1 MLFGIP
7 MHPILILLVAMA
19 TVFLL
24 IIRWKVNAFAAL
36 MMSAI
41 LIGILSPHVAVEEV
55 MGAVTEAFGGIV
67 GRIGVAIAMAAVIGQ
82 CLMESGG
89 AEKITRRFVE
99 WLGEKYSSFSMVISG
114 YILSIPVFHDTVFYL
129 LVPLAR
135 SMSMRTGGRN
145 YLLYTLAIGAGGVT
159 THIFVP
165 PTPGPLA
172 MADTLGIDIGLVIIV
187 GLMVAIP
194 SAFACWAYAWWID
207 RKLDIPIREAPGL
220 TLEELKEVSSRPES
234 ELPGFF
240 VSLLPIAIPVVLI
253 TANTVTNT
261 FLAGS
266 AIADLTAFLGNPN
279 LALILAAAAG
289 LWLLASHKG
298 LTLRQLAKPTEEAIK
313 SAGLIILITAG
324 GGAFGRMLVKA
335 EVGTVLGEYA
345 QQIGLS
351 LMLLGFGIAMLFR
364 IAQGSATTAMITT
377 SEILAPL
384 IIAHPPGH
392 HSVYILTAIGAGSIV
407 GGWMNDS
414 GFWVFKTMTGLTEV
428 EALKTKTVS
437 LFALGGAGLLA
448 SYLGATL
455 LPLQ

>member
-1 MLFGIP
+1 MLFGLA
-7 MHPILILLVAMA
+7 MHPILILLIAMA
-19 TVFLL
+19 MVFLL

-36 MMSAI
+36 ILSAV
-41 LIGILSPHVAVEEV
+41 LIGILSPHVAVEEI

-89 AEKITRRFVE
+89 AEKITRRFVD
-99 WLGEKYSSFSMVISG
+99 WLGERYSSFSMVISG

-145 YLLYTLAIGAGGVT
+145 YLLFTLAIGAGGVT

-187 GLMVAIP
+187 GLLVAIP
-194 SAFACWAYAWWID
+194 SALACWAYAWWID

-220 TLEELKEVSSRPES
+220 TLDELKEVANRPES

-240 VSLLPIAIPVVLI
+240 VSLLPIAIPVILI

-261 FLAGS
+261 FFAGS
-266 AIADLTAFLGNPN
+266 ALADFTAFLGNPN
-279 LALILAAAAG
+279 LALVLAAAAG

-345 QQIGLS
+345 QHFGLS
-351 LMLLGFGIAMLFR
+351 LMLLGFGISMLFR

-384 IIAHPPGH
+384 ILAHPPGH

-437 LFALGGAGLLA
+437 LFALGGAGLLT

-455 LPLQ
+455 FPMQ

>member
-1 MLFGIP
+1 
-7 MHPILILLVAMA
+7 MHPIFILLIAMA

-36 MMSAI
+36 ILSAI
-41 LIGILSPHVAVEEV
+41 LIGLLSPHVPIQEV
-55 MGAVTEAFGGIV
+55 MDAVTGAFGGLA
-67 GRIGVAIAMAAVIGQ
+67 GGIGVAIAMAAVIGQ

-89 AEKITRRFVE
+89 AEKITRRFVD
-99 WLGEKYSSFSMVISG
+99 WLGERYSSFSMVISG

-172 MADTLGIDIGLVIIV
+172 MAKTLNIDLGLVIIV

-194 SAFACWAYAWWID
+194 SALACWAYAYWID
-207 RKLDIPIREAPGL
+207 RKMQLPIREAPGL
-220 TLEELKEVSSRPES
+220 TLDELREVANRPES

-240 VSLLPIAIPVVLI
+240 VSLLPIAIPVILI
-253 TANTVTNT
+253 TSNTVSRT
-261 FLAGS
+261 FFPGTLLS
-266 AIADLTAFLGNPN
+266 NVTAFLGNPN
-279 LALILAAAAG
+279 LALILAATAG

-298 LTLRQLAKPTEEAIK
+298 LTLKALAKPTEEAIK

-335 EVGTVLGEYA
+335 EVGTVLGGYA
-345 QQIGLS
+345 QEIGLS
-351 LMLLGFGIAMLFR
+351 LLLLGFGISMLFR
-364 IAQGSATTAMITT
+364 IAQGSATAAMITT
-377 SEILAPL
+377 AEIVAPL
-384 IIAHPPGH
+384 ILAAPPAY
-392 HSVYILTAIGAGSIV
+392 HSVYILTAIGSGSIV

-448 SYLGATL
+448 SYLGAVVF
-455 LPLQ
+455 PLK

>member
-1 MLFGIP
+1 
-7 MHPILILLVAMA
+7 MHPILILLIAMA

-36 MMSAI
+36 ILSAI
-41 LIGILSPHVAVEEV
+41 LIGLMSPHVAIQDI
-55 MGAVTEAFGGIV
+55 MGAVTEAFGGLV

-89 AEKITRRFVE
+89 AEKITRRFVD
-99 WLGEKYSSFSMVISG
+99 WLGERYSSFSMVISG

-172 MADTLGIDIGLVIIV
+172 MAETLGIDLGLVIIV

-194 SAFACWAYAWWID
+194 SALACWAYAYWID
-207 RKLDIPIREAPGL
+207 RKMQLPIREAPGL
-220 TLEELKEVSSRPES
+220 TLDELREVANRPER

-240 VSLLPIAIPVVLI
+240 VSLLPIAIPVILI
-253 TANTVTNT
+253 TANTISNT
-261 FLAGS
+261 FFSGTLLS
-266 AIADLTAFLGNPN
+266 DVTAFLGNPN
-279 LALILAAAAG
+279 LALILAATAG

-298 LTLRQLAKPTEEAIK
+298 LTLKELAKPTEEAIK

-335 EVGTVLGEYA
+335 EVGTVLGGYA
-345 QQIGLS
+345 QEIGLS
-351 LMLLGFGIAMLFR
+351 LMLLGFGISMLFR

-377 SEILAPL
+377 AEILAPL
-384 IIAHPPGH
+384 ILAAPPAY
-392 HSVYILTAIGAGSIV
+392 HSVYILTAIGSGSIV

-448 SYLGATL
+448 SYLGAVVF
-455 LPLQ
+455 PLK

>member
-1 MLFGIP
+1 
-7 MHPILILLVAMA
+7 MHPIIILLIAMA

-36 MMSAI
+36 ILSAI
-41 LIGILSPHVAVEEV
+41 LIGLMSPHVAIQDI
-55 MGAVTEAFGGIV
+55 MGAVTEAFGGLV

-89 AEKITRRFVE
+89 AEKITRRFVD
-99 WLGEKYSSFSMVISG
+99 WLGERYSSFSMVISG

-172 MADTLGIDIGLVIIV
+172 MAETLGIDLGLVIIV

-194 SAFACWAYAWWID
+194 SALACWAYAYWID
-207 RKLDIPIREAPGL
+207 RKMQLPIREAPGL
-220 TLEELKEVSSRPES
+220 TLDELREVANRPES

-240 VSLLPIAIPVVLI
+240 VSLLPIAIPVILI
-253 TANTVTNT
+253 TANTISNT
-261 FLAGS
+261 FFSGTMLS
-266 AIADLTAFLGNPN
+266 DVTAFLGNPN
-279 LALILAAAAG
+279 LALILAATAG

-298 LTLRQLAKPTEEAIK
+298 LTLKELAKPTEEAIK

-335 EVGTVLGEYA
+335 EVGTVLGGYA
-345 QQIGLS
+345 QEIGLS
-351 LMLLGFGIAMLFR
+351 LMLLGFGISMLFR

-377 SEILAPL
+377 AEILAPL
-384 IIAHPPGH
+384 ILAAPPAY
-392 HSVYILTAIGAGSIV
+392 HSVYILTAIGSGSIV

-448 SYLGATL
+448 SYLGAVAF
-455 LPLQ
+455 PLK

>member
-1 MLFGIP
+1 
-7 MHPILILLVAMA
+7 MHPIYILLIAMA

-36 MMSAI
+36 ILSAI
-41 LIGILSPHVAVEEV
+41 LIGLMSPHVAIQDI
-55 MGAVTEAFGGIV
+55 MGAVTEAFGGLV

-89 AEKITRRFVE
+89 AEKITRRFVD
-99 WLGEKYSSFSMVISG
+99 WLGERYSSFSMVISG

-172 MADTLGIDIGLVIIV
+172 MAETLNIDLGLVIIV

-194 SAFACWAYAWWID
+194 SALACWAYAYWID
-207 RKLDIPIREAPGL
+207 RKMKLPIREAPGL
-220 TLEELKEVSSRPES
+220 TLDELREVANRPES

-240 VSLLPIAIPVVLI
+240 VSLLPIAIPVILI
-253 TANTVTNT
+253 TANTISNT
-261 FLAGS
+261 FFSGTLLS
-266 AIADLTAFLGNPN
+266 DVTAFLGNPN
-279 LALILAAAAG
+279 LALILAATAG

-298 LTLRQLAKPTEEAIK
+298 LTLKELAKPTEEAIK

-335 EVGTVLGEYA
+335 EVGTVLGGYA
-345 QQIGLS
+345 QEIGLS
-351 LMLLGFGIAMLFR
+351 LMLLGFGVSMLFR

-377 SEILAPL
+377 AEILAPL
-384 IIAHPPGH
+384 ILAAPPAY
-392 HSVYILTAIGAGSIV
+392 HSVYILTAIGSGSIV

-448 SYLGATL
+448 SYLGAVVF
-455 LPLQ
+455 PLK

>member
-1 MLFGIP
+1 
-7 MHPILILLVAMA
+7 MA
-19 TVFLL
+19 AVFLL

-36 MMSAI
+36 ILSAV
-41 LIGILSPHVAVEEV
+41 LIGLLSPNVAVQDI
-55 MGAVTEAFGGIV
+55 MGAVTEAFGGLV
-67 GRIGVAIAMAAVIGQ
+67 GRIGIAIAMAAVIGQ

-89 AEKITRRFVE
+89 AEKITRRFVA
-99 WLGEKYSSFSMVISG
+99 WLGERYSSLSMVISG

-172 MADTLGIDIGLVIIV
+172 MADTLNIDLGVVILV
-187 GLMVAIP
+187 GLIVAVP
-194 SAFACWAYAWWID
+194 SALACWAYAWWID
-207 RKLDIPIREAPGL
+207 RKLNIPIREAPGL
-220 TLEELKEVSSRPES
+220 TLEELRSVANRPEK

-240 VSLLPIAIPVVLI
+240 VSILPIAIPVILI
-253 TANTVTNT
+253 ATNTVTNT
-261 FLAGS
+261 FFADS
-266 AIADLTAFLGNPN
+266 ALTGVTRFLGNPN
-279 LALILAAAAG
+279 MALIIAAGAG

-298 LTLRQLAKPTEEAIK
+298 MGLRDLAKPTEEAIK

-324 GGAFGRMLVKA
+324 GGAFGRMLVRA
-335 EVGTVLGEYA
+335 EVGTVLGDYA
-345 QQIGLS
+345 QNLGLS

-392 HSVYILTAIGAGSIV
+392 HAVYILTAIGAGSIV

-448 SYLGATL
+448 SYIGSILF
-455 LPLQ
+455 PMQ

>member
-1 MLFGIP
+1 
-7 MHPILILLVAMA
+7 MHPIFILLIAMA

-36 MMSAI
+36 ILSAI
-41 LIGILSPHVAVEEV
+41 LIGLMSPHVAIQDI
-55 MGAVTEAFGGIV
+55 MGAVTEAFGGLV

-89 AEKITRRFVE
+89 AEKITRRFVD
-99 WLGEKYSSFSMVISG
+99 WLGERYSSFSMVISG

-172 MADTLGIDIGLVIIV
+172 MAETLGIDLGLVIIV

-194 SAFACWAYAWWID
+194 SALACWAYAYWID
-207 RKLDIPIREAPGL
+207 RKMQLPIREAPGL
-220 TLEELKEVSSRPES
+220 TLDELREVANRPES

-240 VSLLPIAIPVVLI
+240 VSLLPIAIPVILI
-253 TANTVTNT
+253 TANTISNT
-261 FLAGS
+261 FFPGTMLS
-266 AIADLTAFLGNPN
+266 DVTAFLGNPN
-279 LALILAAAAG
+279 LALILAATAG

-298 LTLRQLAKPTEEAIK
+298 LTLKELAKPTEEAIK

-335 EVGTVLGEYA
+335 EVGTVLGGYA
-345 QQIGLS
+345 QEIGLS
-351 LMLLGFGIAMLFR
+351 LMLLGFGISMLFR

-377 SEILAPL
+377 AEILAPL
-384 IIAHPPGH
+384 ILAAPPAY
-392 HSVYILTAIGAGSIV
+392 HSVYILTAIGSGSIV

-448 SYLGATL
+448 SYLGAVVF
-455 LPLQ
+455 PLK

>member
-1 MLFGIP
+1 
-7 MHPILILLVAMA
+7 MHPILILLIAMA
-19 TVFLL
+19 SVFLL
-24 IIRWKVNAFAAL
+24 IIRWKINAFAAL
-36 MMSAI
+36 ILSAI
-41 LIGILSPHVAVEEV
+41 LIGLLSPHVAVEDI
-55 MGAVTEAFGGIV
+55 MGAVTEAFGGLV

-82 CLMESGG
+82 CLMESGA
-89 AEKITRRFVE
+89 AEKITRRF
-99 WLGEKYSSFSMVISG
+99 
-114 YILSIPVFHDTVFYL
+114 
-129 LVPLAR
+129 
-135 SMSMRTGGRN
+135 RN

-172 MADTLGIDIGLVIIV
+172 MAETLDIDIGLVIIV
-187 GLMVAIP
+187 GLMVAVP
-194 SAFACWAYAWWID
+194 SALACWAYAWWID
-207 RKLDIPIREAPGL
+207 RKLNIPIREAPGL
-220 TLEELKEVSSRPES
+220 SLEELEEVAHRPES
-234 ELPGFF
+234 ELPGFG
-240 VSLLPIAIPVVLI
+240 VSLLPIALPVILI

-261 FLAGS
+261 FFAGS
-266 AIADLTAFLGNPN
+266 ALSDVTAFLGNPN
-279 LALILAAAAG
+279 LALILAAATA
-289 LWLLASHKG
+289 LAVLASHKG
-298 LTLRQLAKPTEEAIK
+298 LGLRELAKPTEEAIK

-345 QQIGLS
+345 QQAGLS
-351 LMLLGFGIAMLFR
+351 LMLLGFGVAMLFR

-384 IIAHPPGH
+384 ILASPPGH
-392 HSVYILTAIGAGSIV
+392 HAVYILTAIGSGSIV

-448 SYLGATL
+448 SWLGAVFF
-455 LPLQ
+455 PLV

>member
-1 MLFGIP
+1 
-7 MHPILILLVAMA
+7 MHPIFILLIAMA

-36 MMSAI
+36 ILSAI
-41 LIGILSPHVAVEEV
+41 LIGLMSPHVAIQDI
-55 MGAVTEAFGGIV
+55 MGAVTEAFGGLV

-89 AEKITRRFVE
+89 AEKITRRFVA
-99 WLGEKYSSFSMVISG
+99 WLGERYSSFSMVISG

-172 MADTLGIDIGLVIIV
+172 MAETLNIDLGLVIIV

-194 SAFACWAYAWWID
+194 SALACWAYAYWID
-207 RKLDIPIREAPGL
+207 RKMQLPIREAPGL
-220 TLEELKEVSSRPES
+220 TLDELREVANRPER

-240 VSLLPIAIPVVLI
+240 VSLLPIAIPVILI
-253 TANTVTNT
+253 TANTISNT
-261 FLAGS
+261 FFSGTLLS
-266 AIADLTAFLGNPN
+266 DVTAFLGNPN
-279 LALILAAAAG
+279 LALILAATAG

-298 LTLRQLAKPTEEAIK
+298 LTLKELAKPTEEAIK

-335 EVGTVLGEYA
+335 EVGTVLGGYA
-345 QQIGLS
+345 QEIGLS
-351 LMLLGFGIAMLFR
+351 LMLLGFGISMLFR

-377 SEILAPL
+377 AEILAPL
-384 IIAHPPGH
+384 ILAAPPAY
-392 HSVYILTAIGAGSIV
+392 HSVYILTAIGSGSIV

-448 SYLGATL
+448 SYLGAVVF
-455 LPLQ
+455 PLK

>member
-1 MLFGIP
+1 
-7 MHPILILLVAMA
+7 MHPILILLIAMA

-36 MMSAI
+36 ILSAI
-41 LIGILSPHVAVEEV
+41 LIGLMSPHVAIQDI
-55 MGAVTEAFGGIV
+55 MGAVTEAFGGLV

-89 AEKITRRFVE
+89 AEKITRRFVD
-99 WLGEKYSSFSMVISG
+99 WLGERYSSFSMVISG

-172 MADTLGIDIGLVIIV
+172 MAETLNIDLGLVIIV

-194 SAFACWAYAWWID
+194 SALACWAYAYWID
-207 RKLDIPIREAPGL
+207 RKMQLPIREAPGL
-220 TLEELKEVSSRPES
+220 TLDELREVANRPES

-240 VSLLPIAIPVVLI
+240 VSLLPIAIPVILI
-253 TANTVTNT
+253 TANTISNT
-261 FLAGS
+261 FFSGTLLS
-266 AIADLTAFLGNPN
+266 DVTAFLGNPN
-279 LALILAAAAG
+279 LALILAATAG

-298 LTLRQLAKPTEEAIK
+298 LTLKELAKPTEEAIK
-313 SAGLIILITAG
+313 SSGLIILITAG

-335 EVGTVLGEYA
+335 EVGTVLGGYA
-345 QQIGLS
+345 QEIGLS
-351 LMLLGFGIAMLFR
+351 LMLLGFGISMLFR

-377 SEILAPL
+377 AEILAPL
-384 IIAHPPGH
+384 ILAAPPAY
-392 HSVYILTAIGAGSIV
+392 HSVYILTAIGSGSIV

-448 SYLGATL
+448 SYLGAVVF
-455 LPLQ
+455 PLK

>member
-1 MLFGIP
+1 

-24 IIRWKVNAFAAL
+24 IIRWKVNAFVAL
-36 MMSAI
+36 ILSAI
-41 LIGILSPHVAVEEV
+41 LIGLLSPHVAVKDI
-55 MGAVTEAFGGIV
+55 MAAVTEAFGGLV
-67 GRIGVAIAMAAVIGQ
+67 GRIGIAIAMAAVIGQ

-89 AEKITRRFVE
+89 AEKITRRFVA
-99 WLGEKYSSFSMVISG
+99 WLGEKYSSFSMLISG

-145 YLLYTLAIGAGGVT
+145 YLLFTLAIGAGGVT

-172 MADTLGIDIGLVIIV
+172 MAETLGIDLGLVIIV
-187 GLMVAIP
+187 GLLVAIP
-194 SAFACWAYAWWID
+194 SALACWLYAYWID
-207 RKLDIPIREAPGL
+207 RKMKVPIREAPGL
-220 TLEELKEVSSRPES
+220 TLDELREVANRPEK
-234 ELPGFF
+234 ELPGFV
-240 VSLLPIAIPVVLI
+240 VSLMPIAIPVVLI

-261 FLAGS
+261 FFPGS
-266 AIADLTAFLGNPN
+266 AMSGVTAFLGNPN
-279 LALILAAAAG
+279 LALIIAAAAG

-298 LTLRQLAKPTEEAIK
+298 LGLRELAKPTEEAIK

-324 GGAFGRMLVKA
+324 GGAFGRMLVRA

-345 QQIGLS
+345 QQFGLS

-384 IIAHPPGH
+384 IIASPPGH
-392 HSVYILTAIGAGSIV
+392 HAVYILTAIGAGSIV

-437 LFALGGAGLLA
+437 LFALGAAGLLA
-448 SYLGATL
+448 SYIGAVFF
-455 LPLQ
+455 PMQ

>member
-1 MLFGIP
+1 
-7 MHPILILLVAMA
+7 MHPILILLIAMA
-19 TVFLL
+19 AVFLL

-36 MMSAI
+36 ILSAV
-41 LIGILSPHVAVEEV
+41 LIGLLSPHVALEDI
-55 MGAVTEAFGGIV
+55 MGAVTEAFGGLV
-67 GRIGVAIAMAAVIGQ
+67 GRIGIAIAMAAVIGQ

-172 MADTLGIDIGLVIIV
+172 MAETLSIDLGVVIIV

-194 SAFACWAYAWWID
+194 SALACWAYAWWID

-220 TLEELKEVSSRPES
+220 TLDELRDVANRPEK

-261 FLAGS
+261 FFADSGLAS
-266 AIADLTAFLGNPN
+266 VTRFLGNPN
-279 LALILAAAAG
+279 MALILAAAAG

-298 LTLRQLAKPTEEAIK
+298 MNLRQLAKPTEEAIK

-345 QQIGLS
+345 QNFGLS
-351 LMLLGFGIAMLFR
+351 LMLLGFGISMLFR

-384 IIAHPPGH
+384 IIASPPGY
-392 HSVYILTAIGAGSIV
+392 HSVYILTSIGAGSIV

-448 SYLGATL
+448 SYLGSVFF
-455 LPLQ
+455 PLQ

>member
-1 MLFGIP
+1 
-7 MHPILILLVAMA
+7 MHPILILLIAMA
-19 TVFLL
+19 AVFLL

-36 MMSAI
+36 ILSAI
-41 LIGILSPHVAVEEV
+41 LIGLLSPHVEV
-55 MGAVTEAFGGIV
+55 RDIMGAVTEAFGGLV
-67 GRIGVAIAMAAVIGQ
+67 GRIGIAIAMAAVIGQ

-89 AEKITRRFVE
+89 AEKITRRFVD

-145 YLLYTLAIGAGGVT
+145 YLLFTLAIGAGGVT

-172 MADTLGIDIGLVIIV
+172 MAETLSIDVGLVIVV

-194 SAFACWAYAWWID
+194 SALACWAYAWWID
-207 RKLDIPIREAPGL
+207 RKLNIPIREAPGL
-220 TLEELKEVSSRPES
+220 TLDELREVSNRPES

-240 VSLLPIAIPVVLI
+240 VSLLPIAIPVFLI

-261 FLAGS
+261 FFAGSGLAGV
-266 AIADLTAFLGNPN
+266 TAFLGNPN
-279 LALILAAAAG
+279 LALIIAAAAG
-289 LWLLASHKG
+289 LWLLGSHKG
-298 LTLRQLAKPTEEAIK
+298 MTLRELAKPTEEAIK

-324 GGAFGRMLVKA
+324 GGAFGRMLVRA
-335 EVGTVLGEYA
+335 EVGTVLGDYA
-345 QQIGLS
+345 QQFGLS

-384 IIAHPPGH
+384 IIANPPGH

-448 SYLGATL
+448 SYLGAWL

>member
-1 MLFGIP
+1 
-7 MHPILILLVAMA
+7 MHPIFILLIAMA

-36 MMSAI
+36 ILSAI
-41 LIGILSPHVAVEEV
+41 LIGLMSPHVAIQDI
-55 MGAVTEAFGGIV
+55 MGAVTEAFGGLV

-89 AEKITRRFVE
+89 AEKITRRFVD
-99 WLGEKYSSFSMVISG
+99 WLGERYSSFSMVISG

-172 MADTLGIDIGLVIIV
+172 MAETLGIDLGLVIIV

-194 SAFACWAYAWWID
+194 SALACWAYAYWID
-207 RKLDIPIREAPGL
+207 RKMQLPIREAPGL
-220 TLEELKEVSSRPES
+220 TLDELREVANRPES

-240 VSLLPIAIPVVLI
+240 VSLLPIAIPVILI
-253 TANTVTNT
+253 TANTISNT
-261 FLAGS
+261 FFSGTLLS
-266 AIADLTAFLGNPN
+266 DVTAFLGNPN
-279 LALILAAAAG
+279 LALILAATAG

-298 LTLRQLAKPTEEAIK
+298 LTLKELAKPTEEAIK

-335 EVGTVLGEYA
+335 EVGTVLGGYA
-345 QQIGLS
+345 QEIGLS
-351 LMLLGFGIAMLFR
+351 LMLLGFGISMLFR

-377 SEILAPL
+377 AEILAPL
-384 IIAHPPGH
+384 ILAAPPAY
-392 HSVYILTAIGAGSIV
+392 HSVYILTAIGSGSIV

-448 SYLGATL
+448 SYLGAVVF
-455 LPLQ
+455 PLK

>member
-1 MLFGIP
+1 
-7 MHPILILLVAMA
+7 MHPILILLIAMA

-36 MMSAI
+36 ILSAI
-41 LIGILSPHVAVEEV
+41 LIGLMSPHVAIQDI
-55 MGAVTEAFGGIV
+55 MGAVTEAFGGLV

-89 AEKITRRFVE
+89 AEKITRRFVD
-99 WLGEKYSSFSMVISG
+99 WLGERYSSFSMVISG

-172 MADTLGIDIGLVIIV
+172 MAETLNIDLGLVIIV

-194 SAFACWAYAWWID
+194 SALACWAYAYWID
-207 RKLDIPIREAPGL
+207 RKMQLPIREAPGL
-220 TLEELKEVSSRPES
+220 TLDELREVANRPES

-240 VSLLPIAIPVVLI
+240 VSLLPIAIPVILI
-253 TANTVTNT
+253 TANTISNT
-261 FLAGS
+261 FFSGTLLS
-266 AIADLTAFLGNPN
+266 DVTAFLGNPN
-279 LALILAAAAG
+279 LALILAATAG

-298 LTLRQLAKPTEEAIK
+298 LTLKELAKPTEEAIK

-335 EVGTVLGEYA
+335 EVGTVLGGYA
-345 QQIGLS
+345 QEIGLS
-351 LMLLGFGIAMLFR
+351 LMLLGFGVSMLFR

-377 SEILAPL
+377 AEILAPL
-384 IIAHPPGH
+384 ILAAPPAY
-392 HSVYILTAIGAGSIV
+392 HSVYILTAIGSGSIV

-448 SYLGATL
+448 SYLGAVVF
-455 LPLQ
+455 PLK

>member
-1 MLFGIP
+1 
-7 MHPILILLVAMA
+7 MA

-24 IIRWKVNAFAAL
+24 IIRWKVNAFVAL
-36 MMSAI
+36 ILSAI
-41 LIGILSPHVAVEEV
+41 LIGLLSPHVAVKDI
-55 MGAVTEAFGGIV
+55 MAAVTEAFGGLV
-67 GRIGVAIAMAAVIGQ
+67 GRIGIAISMAAVIGQ

-89 AEKITRRFVE
+89 AEKITRRFVA
-99 WLGEKYSSFSMVISG
+99 WLGEKYSSFSMLISG

-145 YLLYTLAIGAGGVT
+145 YLLFTLAIGAGGVT

-172 MADTLGIDIGLVIIV
+172 MAETLGIDLGLVIIV
-187 GLMVAIP
+187 GLLVAIP
-194 SAFACWAYAWWID
+194 SALACWLYAYWID
-207 RKLDIPIREAPGL
+207 RKMKVPIREAPGL
-220 TLEELKEVSSRPES
+220 TLEELREVANRPEK
-234 ELPGFF
+234 ELPGFV
-240 VSLLPIAIPVVLI
+240 VSLMPIAIPVILI

-261 FLAGS
+261 FFPGS
-266 AIADLTAFLGNPN
+266 AMSGVTAFLGNPN
-279 LALILAAAAG
+279 LALIIAAAAG

-298 LTLRQLAKPTEEAIK
+298 LGLRELAKPTEEAIK

-324 GGAFGRMLVKA
+324 GGAFGRMLVRA

-345 QQIGLS
+345 QQFGLS
-351 LMLLGFGIAMLFR
+351 LMLLGFGISMLFR

-384 IIAHPPGH
+384 IIASPPGH
-392 HSVYILTAIGAGSIV
+392 HAVYILTAIGAGSIV

-437 LFALGGAGLLA
+437 LFALGAAGLLA
-448 SYLGATL
+448 SYIGAVFF
-455 LPLQ
+455 PMQ

>member
-1 MLFGIP
+1 MLFGLA
-7 MHPILILLVAMA
+7 MHPILILLIAMA
-19 TVFLL
+19 AVFLL

-36 MMSAI
+36 ILSAV
-41 LIGILSPHVAVEEV
+41 LIGILSPHVAVEEI

-89 AEKITRRFVE
+89 AEKITRRFVD

-172 MADTLGIDIGLVIIV
+172 MAETLGIDIGMVIIV
-187 GLMVAIP
+187 GLLVAIP
-194 SAFACWAYAWWID
+194 SALACWAYAWWID

-220 TLEELKEVSSRPES
+220 TLEELEEVANRPEA
-234 ELPGFF
+234 ELPGLF
-240 VSLLPIAIPVVLI
+240 VSLLPIAIPVILI
-253 TANTVTNT
+253 TGNTVTNT
-261 FLAGS
+261 FFAGS
-266 AIADLTAFLGNPN
+266 ALADLTAFLGNPN
-279 LALILAAAAG
+279 LALVLAAAAG

-345 QQIGLS
+345 QHFGLS
-351 LMLLGFGIAMLFR
+351 LMLLGFGISMLFR

-384 IIAHPPGH
+384 ILAHPPGH

-455 LPLQ
+455 FPMQ

>member
-1 MLFGIP
+1 
-7 MHPILILLVAMA
+7 MHPIAILLIAMA

-36 MMSAI
+36 ILSAI
-41 LIGILSPHVAVEEV
+41 LIGLMSPHVAIQDI
-55 MGAVTEAFGGIV
+55 MGAVTEAFGGLV

-89 AEKITRRFVE
+89 AEKITRRFVD
-99 WLGEKYSSFSMVISG
+99 WLGERYSSFSMVISG

-172 MADTLGIDIGLVIIV
+172 MAETLNIDLGLVIIV

-194 SAFACWAYAWWID
+194 SALACWAYAYWID
-207 RKLDIPIREAPGL
+207 RKMQLPIREAPGL
-220 TLEELKEVSSRPES
+220 TLDELREVANRPES

-240 VSLLPIAIPVVLI
+240 VSLLPIAIPVILI
-253 TANTVTNT
+253 TANTISNT
-261 FLAGS
+261 FFSGTMLS
-266 AIADLTAFLGNPN
+266 DVTAFLGNPN
-279 LALILAAAAG
+279 LALILAATAG

-298 LTLRQLAKPTEEAIK
+298 LTLKELAKPTEEAIK

-335 EVGTVLGEYA
+335 EVGTVLGGYA
-345 QQIGLS
+345 QEIGLS
-351 LMLLGFGIAMLFR
+351 LMLLGFGISMLFR

-377 SEILAPL
+377 AEILAPL
-384 IIAHPPGH
+384 ILAAPPAY
-392 HSVYILTAIGAGSIV
+392 HSVYILTAIGSGSIV

-448 SYLGATL
+448 SYLGAVVF
-455 LPLQ
+455 PLK

>member
-1 MLFGIP
+1 
-7 MHPILILLVAMA
+7 MHPIFILLIAMA

-36 MMSAI
+36 ILSAI
-41 LIGILSPHVAVEEV
+41 LIGLMSPHVAIQDI
-55 MGAVTEAFGGIV
+55 MGAVTEAFGGLV

-89 AEKITRRFVE
+89 AEKITRRFVD
-99 WLGEKYSSFSMVISG
+99 WLGERYSSFSMVISG

-172 MADTLGIDIGLVIIV
+172 MAETLGIDLGLVIIV

-194 SAFACWAYAWWID
+194 SALACWAYAYWID
-207 RKLDIPIREAPGL
+207 RKMQLPIREAPGL
-220 TLEELKEVSSRPES
+220 TLDELREVANRPES

-240 VSLLPIAIPVVLI
+240 VSLLPIAIPVILI
-253 TANTVTNT
+253 TANTISNT
-261 FLAGS
+261 FFSGTMLS
-266 AIADLTAFLGNPN
+266 DVTAFLGNPN
-279 LALILAAAAG
+279 LALILAATAG

-298 LTLRQLAKPTEEAIK
+298 LTLKELAKPTEEAIK

-335 EVGTVLGEYA
+335 EVGTVLGGYA
-345 QQIGLS
+345 QEIGLS
-351 LMLLGFGIAMLFR
+351 LMLLGFGISMLFR

-377 SEILAPL
+377 AEILAPL
-384 IIAHPPGH
+384 ILAAPPAY
-392 HSVYILTAIGAGSIV
+392 HSVYILTAIGSGSIV

-448 SYLGATL
+448 SYLGAVAF
-455 LPLQ
+455 PLK

>member
-1 MLFGIP
+1 
-7 MHPILILLVAMA
+7 MHPILILLIAMA
-19 TVFLL
+19 AVFLL

-36 MMSAI
+36 ILSAI
-41 LIGILSPHVAVEEV
+41 LIGLLSPHVAVQDI
-55 MGAVTEAFGGIV
+55 MGAVTEAFGGLV
-67 GRIGVAIAMAAVIGQ
+67 GRIGIAIAMAAVIGQ

-89 AEKITRRFVE
+89 AEKITRRFVD

-114 YILSIPVFHDTVFYL
+114 YVLSIPVFHDTVFYL

-172 MADTLGIDIGLVIIV
+172 MAETLNIDIGVVIIV
-187 GLMVAIP
+187 GLVVAIP
-194 SAFACWAYAWWID
+194 SALACWAYAWWID

-220 TLEELKEVSSRPES
+220 TLEELRTVANRPER

-240 VSLLPIAIPVVLI
+240 VSLLPIAIPVILI

-261 FLAGS
+261 FFAGS
-266 AIADLTAFLGNPN
+266 ALAGVTRFLGNPN
-279 LALILAAAAG
+279 MALILAAAAG

-298 LTLRQLAKPTEEAIK
+298 MSLKELAKPTEEAIK

-345 QQIGLS
+345 QNFGLS

-364 IAQGSATTAMITT
+364 IAQGSATTAMITS

-384 IIAHPPGH
+384 IIASPPGH

-448 SYLGATL
+448 SYIGSVLF
-455 LPLQ
+455 PMQ

>member
-1 MLFGIP
+1 
-7 MHPILILLVAMA
+7 MHPIFILLIAMA

-36 MMSAI
+36 ILSAI
-41 LIGILSPHVAVEEV
+41 LIGLMSPHVAIQDI
-55 MGAVTEAFGGIV
+55 MGAVTEAFGGLV

-89 AEKITRRFVE
+89 AEKITRRFVD
-99 WLGEKYSSFSMVISG
+99 WLGERYSSFSMVISG

-172 MADTLGIDIGLVIIV
+172 MAETLGIDLGLVIIV

-194 SAFACWAYAWWID
+194 SALACWAYAYWID
-207 RKLDIPIREAPGL
+207 RKMQLPIREAPGL
-220 TLEELKEVSSRPES
+220 TLDELREVANRPES

-240 VSLLPIAIPVVLI
+240 VSLLPIAIPVILI
-253 TANTVTNT
+253 TANTISNT
-261 FLAGS
+261 FFSGTMLS
-266 AIADLTAFLGNPN
+266 DVTAFLGNPN
-279 LALILAAAAG
+279 LALILAATAG

-298 LTLRQLAKPTEEAIK
+298 LTLKELAKPTEEAIK

-335 EVGTVLGEYA
+335 EVGTVLGGYA
-345 QQIGLS
+345 QEIGLS
-351 LMLLGFGIAMLFR
+351 LMLLGFGISMLFR

-377 SEILAPL
+377 AEILAPL
-384 IIAHPPGH
+384 ILAAPPAY
-392 HSVYILTAIGAGSIV
+392 HSVYILTAIGSGSIV

-448 SYLGATL
+448 SYLGAVVF
-455 LPLQ
+455 PLK

>member
-1 MLFGIP
+1 
-7 MHPILILLVAMA
+7 MHPILILLIAMA

-36 MMSAI
+36 ILSAI
-41 LIGILSPHVAVEEV
+41 LIGLMSPHVAIQDI
-55 MGAVTEAFGGIV
+55 MGAVTEAFGGLV

-89 AEKITRRFVE
+89 AEKITRRFVD
-99 WLGEKYSSFSMVISG
+99 WLGERYSSFSMVISG

-172 MADTLGIDIGLVIIV
+172 MAETLGIDLGLVIIV

-194 SAFACWAYAWWID
+194 SALACWAYAYWID
-207 RKLDIPIREAPGL
+207 RKMQLPIREAPGL
-220 TLEELKEVSSRPES
+220 TLDELREVANRPES

-240 VSLLPIAIPVVLI
+240 VSLLPIAIPVILI
-253 TANTVTNT
+253 TANTISNT
-261 FLAGS
+261 FFPGTMLS
-266 AIADLTAFLGNPN
+266 DVTAFLGNPN
-279 LALILAAAAG
+279 LALILAATAG

-298 LTLRQLAKPTEEAIK
+298 LTLKELAKPTEEAIK

-335 EVGTVLGEYA
+335 EVGTVLGGYA
-345 QQIGLS
+345 QEIGLS
-351 LMLLGFGIAMLFR
+351 LMLLGFGISMLFR

-377 SEILAPL
+377 AEILAPL
-384 IIAHPPGH
+384 ILAAPPAY
-392 HSVYILTAIGAGSIV
+392 HSVYILTAIGSGSIV

-448 SYLGATL
+448 SYLGAVVF
-455 LPLQ
+455 PLK

>member
-1 MLFGIP
+1 
-7 MHPILILLVAMA
+7 MA

-24 IIRWKVNAFAAL
+24 IIRWKVNAFVAL
-36 MMSAI
+36 ILSAI
-41 LIGILSPHVAVEEV
+41 LIGLLSPHVAVKDI
-55 MGAVTEAFGGIV
+55 MAAVTEAFGGLV
-67 GRIGVAIAMAAVIGQ
+67 GRIGIAIAMAAVIGQ

-89 AEKITRRFVE
+89 AEKITRRFVA
-99 WLGEKYSSFSMVISG
+99 WLGEKYSSFSMLISG

-145 YLLYTLAIGAGGVT
+145 YLLFTLAIGAGGVT

-172 MADTLGIDIGLVIIV
+172 MAETLGIDLGLVIIV
-187 GLMVAIP
+187 GLLVAIP
-194 SAFACWAYAWWID
+194 SALACWLYAYWID
-207 RKLDIPIREAPGL
+207 RKMKVPIREAPGL
-220 TLEELKEVSSRPES
+220 TLDELREVANRPEK
-234 ELPGFF
+234 ELPGFV
-240 VSLLPIAIPVVLI
+240 VSLMPIAIPVVLI

-261 FLAGS
+261 FFPGS
-266 AIADLTAFLGNPN
+266 AMSGVTAFLGNPN
-279 LALILAAAAG
+279 LALIIAAAAG

-298 LTLRQLAKPTEEAIK
+298 LGLRELAKPTEEAIK

-324 GGAFGRMLVKA
+324 GGAFGRMLVRA

-345 QQIGLS
+345 QQFGLS

-384 IIAHPPGH
+384 IIASPPGH
-392 HSVYILTAIGAGSIV
+392 HAVYILTAIGAGSIV

-437 LFALGGAGLLA
+437 LFALGAAGLLA
-448 SYLGATL
+448 SYIGAVFF
-455 LPLQ
+455 PMQ

>member
-1 MLFGIP
+1 
-7 MHPILILLVAMA
+7 MHPILILLIAMA
-19 TVFLL
+19 MVFLL

-36 MMSAI
+36 ILSAV
-41 LIGILSPHVAVEEV
+41 LIGILSPHVAVEEI

-89 AEKITRRFVE
+89 AEKITRRFVD

-187 GLMVAIP
+187 GLLVAIP
-194 SAFACWAYAWWID
+194 SALACWSYAWWID

-220 TLEELKEVSSRPES
+220 TLEELKEVANRPEAD
-234 ELPGFF
+234 LPGFF

-253 TANTVTNT
+253 TGNTVTNT
-261 FLAGS
+261 FFAGS
-266 AIADLTAFLGNPN
+266 ALADLTAFLGNPN
-279 LALILAAAAG
+279 LALVLAAAAG

-345 QQIGLS
+345 QHFGLS
-351 LMLLGFGIAMLFR
+351 LMLLGFGISMLFR

-384 IIAHPPGH
+384 ILAHPPGH

-448 SYLGATL
+448 SFLGATL
-455 LPLQ
+455 FPMQ

>member
-1 MLFGIP
+1 
-7 MHPILILLVAMA
+7 MHPVLILLIAMA
-19 TVFLL
+19 AVFLL
-24 IIRWKVNAFAAL
+24 IIRWKVNAFVAL
-36 MMSAI
+36 ILSAV
-41 LIGILSPHVAVEEV
+41 LIGLLSPHVAVQDI
-55 MGAVTEAFGGIV
+55 MAAVTEAFGGLV
-67 GRIGVAIAMAAVIGQ
+67 GRIGIAIAMAAVIGQ

-89 AEKITRRFVE
+89 AEKITRRFVA
-99 WLGEKYSSFSMVISG
+99 WLGEKYSSFSMLISG

-172 MADTLGIDIGLVIIV
+172 MAETLNIDLGVVIIV
-187 GLMVAIP
+187 GLVVAIP
-194 SAFACWAYAWWID
+194 SALACWAYAWWVD
-207 RKLDIPIREAPGL
+207 RKLNIPIREAPGL
-220 TLEELKEVSSRPES
+220 TLDELKEVANRPEK

-240 VSLLPIAIPVVLI
+240 VSLLPIAIPVILI

-261 FLAGS
+261 FFAGSGLAGV
-266 AIADLTAFLGNPN
+266 TTFLGNPN
-279 LALILAAAAG
+279 MALIMAAAAG

-298 LTLRQLAKPTEEAIK
+298 MTLRQLAKPTEEAIK

-335 EVGTVLGEYA
+335 EVGTVLGDYA
-345 QQIGLS
+345 QTIGLS
-351 LMLLGFGIAMLFR
+351 LMFLGFGISMLFR

-384 IIAHPPGH
+384 IIAHPPGY

-448 SYLGATL
+448 SYIGSVFF
-455 LPLQ
+455 PMQ

>member
-1 MLFGIP
+1 
-7 MHPILILLVAMA
+7 MHPILILLIAMA
-19 TVFLL
+19 AVFLL
-24 IIRWKVNAFAAL
+24 IIRWKINAFVAL
-36 MMSAI
+36 ILSAI
-41 LIGILSPHVAVEEV
+41 LIGLLSPHVAVEDI
-55 MGAVTEAFGGIV
+55 MGAVTEAFGGLV

-89 AEKITRRFVE
+89 AEKITRRFVA
-99 WLGEKYSSFSMVISG
+99 WLGERYSSFSMVISG

-135 SMSMRTGGRN
+135 SMSMRTGGKN

-172 MADTLGIDIGLVIIV
+172 MAETLGIDLGVVILV
-187 GLMVAIP
+187 GLLVAVP
-194 SAFACWAYAWWID
+194 SALACWAYAYWID

-220 TLEELKEVSSRPES
+220 SLQELEEVSKRPES
-234 ELPGFF
+234 ELPGFGR
-240 VSLLPIAIPVVLI
+240 SLLPIALPVVLI
-253 TANTVTNT
+253 AANTVTNT
-261 FLAGS
+261 FWPDSALA
-266 AIADLTAFLGNPN
+266 AVAAFLGNPN

-298 LTLRQLAKPTEEAIK
+298 LGLRELAKPTEEAIK

-335 EVGTVLGEYA
+335 EVGAALGGFA
-345 QQIGLS
+345 QEFGLS

-364 IAQGSATTAMITT
+364 IAQGSATTAMIT
-377 SEILAPL
+377 SAEILAPL
-384 IIAHPPGH
+384 LDASPPAH
-392 HSVYILTAIGAGSIV
+392 HSVYILTSIGAGSIV

-448 SYLGATL
+448 SYVGATFF
-455 LPLQ
+455 PLR

>member
-1 MLFGIP
+1 
-7 MHPILILLVAMA
+7 MHPIFILLIAMA

-36 MMSAI
+36 ILSAI
-41 LIGILSPHVAVEEV
+41 LIGLMSPHVAIQDI
-55 MGAVTEAFGGIV
+55 MGAVTEAFGGLV

-89 AEKITRRFVE
+89 AEKITRRFVD
-99 WLGEKYSSFSMVISG
+99 WLGERYSSFSMVISG

-172 MADTLGIDIGLVIIV
+172 MAETLGIDLGLVIIV

-194 SAFACWAYAWWID
+194 SALACWAYAYWID
-207 RKLDIPIREAPGL
+207 RKMQLPIREAPGL
-220 TLEELKEVSSRPES
+220 TLDELREVANRPES

-240 VSLLPIAIPVVLI
+240 VSLLPIAIPVILI
-253 TANTVTNT
+253 TANTISNT
-261 FLAGS
+261 FFPGTMLS
-266 AIADLTAFLGNPN
+266 DVTAFLGNPN
-279 LALILAAAAG
+279 LALILAATAG

-298 LTLRQLAKPTEEAIK
+298 LTLKELAKPTEEAIK

-335 EVGTVLGEYA
+335 EVGTVLGGYA
-345 QQIGLS
+345 QEIGLS
-351 LMLLGFGIAMLFR
+351 LMLLGFGVSMLFR

-377 SEILAPL
+377 AEILAPL
-384 IIAHPPGH
+384 ILAAPPAY
-392 HSVYILTAIGAGSIV
+392 HSVYILTAIGSGSIV

-448 SYLGATL
+448 SYLGAVVF
-455 LPLQ
+455 PLK

>member
-1 MLFGIP
+1 
-7 MHPILILLVAMA
+7 MHPIFILLIAMA

-36 MMSAI
+36 ILSAI
-41 LIGILSPHVAVEEV
+41 LIGLMSPHVAIQDI
-55 MGAVTEAFGGIV
+55 MGAVTEAFGGLV

-89 AEKITRRFVE
+89 AEKITRRFVD
-99 WLGEKYSSFSMVISG
+99 WLGERYSSFSMVISG

-172 MADTLGIDIGLVIIV
+172 MAETLDIDLGLVIIV

-194 SAFACWAYAWWID
+194 SALACWAYAYWID
-207 RKLDIPIREAPGL
+207 RKMQLPIREAPGL
-220 TLEELKEVSSRPES
+220 TLDELREVANRPES

-240 VSLLPIAIPVVLI
+240 VSLLPIAIPVILI
-253 TANTVTNT
+253 TANTISNT
-261 FLAGS
+261 FFSGTLLS
-266 AIADLTAFLGNPN
+266 DVTAFLGNPN
-279 LALILAAAAG
+279 LALILAATAG

-298 LTLRQLAKPTEEAIK
+298 LTLKELAKPTEEAIK

-335 EVGTVLGEYA
+335 EVGTVLGGYA
-345 QQIGLS
+345 QEIGLS
-351 LMLLGFGIAMLFR
+351 LMLLGFGVSMLFR

-377 SEILAPL
+377 AEILAPL
-384 IIAHPPGH
+384 ILAAPPAY
-392 HSVYILTAIGAGSIV
+392 HSVYILTAIGSGSIV

-448 SYLGATL
+448 SYLGAVVF
-455 LPLQ
+455 PLK

>member
-1 MLFGIP
+1 
-7 MHPILILLVAMA
+7 MHPILILLVSMA
-19 TVFLL
+19 AVFLL

-36 MMSAI
+36 ILSAV
-41 LIGILSPHVAVEEV
+41 LIGLLSPHVAVEEI
-55 MGAVTEAFGGIV
+55 MGAVTEAFGGLV

-89 AEKITRRFVE
+89 AEKITRRFVA

-135 SMSMRTGGRN
+135 SMSMRMGGRN

-172 MADTLGIDIGLVIIV
+172 MAETLSIDLGIVIII
-187 GLMVAIP
+187 GLMVAVP
-194 SAFACWAYAWWID
+194 AALACWAYAWWID
-207 RKLDIPIREAPGL
+207 RKLQIPIREAPGL
-220 TLEELKEVSSRPES
+220 SLEELKLVANRPES
-234 ELPGFF
+234 ELPSFF
-240 VSLLPIAIPVVLI
+240 SSLLPIAIPVVLI
-253 TANTVTNT
+253 TANTVSNT
-261 FLAGS
+261 FFPGTTLS
-266 AIADLTAFLGNPN
+266 SVTAFLGNPN
-279 LALILAAAAG
+279 LALMLAAAAALG
-289 LWLLASHKG
+289 LLASHKG
-298 LTLRQLAKPTEEAIK
+298 IGLRELAKPTEEAIK
-313 SAGLIILITAG
+313 SAGLNILNTAG

-335 EVGTVLGEYA
+335 EVGTVLGQYA
-345 QQIGLS
+345 EQVGLP
-351 LMLLGFGIAMLFR
+351 LMLLGFGVSMLFR

-377 SEILAPL
+377 AEILAPL
-384 IIAHPPGH
+384 IIATPPGYH
-392 HSVYILTAIGAGSIV
+392 AVYILTAIGSGSIV

-428 EALKTKTVS
+428 EALQTKTVS

-448 SYLGATL
+448 SWVGATFF
-455 LPLQ
+455 PLV

>member
-1 MLFGIP
+1 
-7 MHPILILLVAMA
+7 MHPILILLIAMA
-19 TVFLL
+19 AVFLL

-36 MMSAI
+36 ILSAI
-41 LIGILSPHVAVEEV
+41 LIGLLSPHVAVQDI
-55 MGAVTEAFGGIV
+55 MGAVTEAFGSVV

-89 AEKITRRFVE
+89 AEKITRRFVD

-172 MADTLGIDIGLVIIV
+172 MAETLGIDIGLVIIV
-187 GLMVAIP
+187 GLMVAVP
-194 SAFACWAYAWWID
+194 SALACWAYAYWID
-207 RKLDIPIREAPGL
+207 RKMKIPIREAPGL
-220 TLEELKEVSSRPES
+220 TLDELREVANRPES

-240 VSLLPIAIPVVLI
+240 VSLLPIAIPVILI
-253 TANTVTNT
+253 TANTVSNT
-261 FLAGS
+261 FFPGTLLR
-266 AIADLTAFLGNPN
+266 DVTAFLGNPN

-298 LTLRQLAKPTEEAIK
+298 LTLRELAKPTEEAIK

-335 EVGTVLGEYA
+335 EVGTVLGGYA
-345 QQIGLS
+345 QEIGLS
-351 LMLLGFGIAMLFR
+351 LMLLGFGVAMLFR

-377 SEILAPL
+377 AEILAPL
-384 IIAHPPGH
+384 ILAAPPAYHP
-392 HSVYILTAIGAGSIV
+392 VYILTAIGSGSIV

-448 SYLGATL
+448 SYLGAL
-455 LPLQ
+455 VLPLR

>member
-1 MLFGIP
+1 
-7 MHPILILLVAMA
+7 MHPILILLIAMA

-36 MMSAI
+36 ILSAI
-41 LIGILSPHVAVEEV
+41 LIGLMSPHVAIQDI
-55 MGAVTEAFGGIV
+55 MGAVTEAFGGLV
-67 GRIGVAIAMAAVIGQ
+67 GRIGIAIAMAAVIGQ

-89 AEKITRRFVE
+89 AEKITRRFVD
-99 WLGEKYSSFSMVISG
+99 WLGERYSSFSMVISG

-172 MADTLGIDIGLVIIV
+172 MAETLDIDLGLVIIV

-194 SAFACWAYAWWID
+194 SALACWAYAYWID
-207 RKLDIPIREAPGL
+207 RKMQLPIREAPGL
-220 TLEELKEVSSRPES
+220 TLDELREVANRPES

-240 VSLLPIAIPVVLI
+240 VSLLPIAIPVILI
-253 TANTVTNT
+253 TANTISNT
-261 FLAGS
+261 FFSGTLLS
-266 AIADLTAFLGNPN
+266 DVTAFLGNPN
-279 LALILAAAAG
+279 LALILAATAG

-298 LTLRQLAKPTEEAIK
+298 LTLKELAKPTEEAIK

-335 EVGTVLGEYA
+335 EVGTVLGGYA
-345 QQIGLS
+345 QEIGLS
-351 LMLLGFGIAMLFR
+351 LMLLGFGVSMLFR

-377 SEILAPL
+377 AEILAPL
-384 IIAHPPGH
+384 ILAAPPAY
-392 HSVYILTAIGAGSIV
+392 HSVYILTAIGSGSIV

-448 SYLGATL
+448 SYLGAVVF
-455 LPLQ
+455 PLK

>member
-1 MLFGIP
+1 
-7 MHPILILLVAMA
+7 MHPIIILLIAMA

-36 MMSAI
+36 ILSAI
-41 LIGILSPHVAVEEV
+41 LIGLMSPHVAIQDI
-55 MGAVTEAFGGIV
+55 MGAVTEAFGGLV

-89 AEKITRRFVE
+89 AEKITRRFVD
-99 WLGEKYSSFSMVISG
+99 WLGERYSSFSMVISG

-172 MADTLGIDIGLVIIV
+172 MAETLNIDLGLVIIV

-194 SAFACWAYAWWID
+194 SALACWAYAYWID
-207 RKLDIPIREAPGL
+207 RKMQLPIREAPGL
-220 TLEELKEVSSRPES
+220 TLDELREVANRPES

-240 VSLLPIAIPVVLI
+240 VSLLPIAIPVILI
-253 TANTVTNT
+253 TANTISNT
-261 FLAGS
+261 FFSGTLLS
-266 AIADLTAFLGNPN
+266 DVTAFLGNPN
-279 LALILAAAAG
+279 LALILAATAG

-298 LTLRQLAKPTEEAIK
+298 LTLKELAKPTEEAIK

-335 EVGTVLGEYA
+335 EVGTVLGGYA
-345 QQIGLS
+345 QEIGLS
-351 LMLLGFGIAMLFR
+351 LMLLGFGISMLFR

-377 SEILAPL
+377 AEILAPL
-384 IIAHPPGH
+384 ILAAPPAY
-392 HSVYILTAIGAGSIV
+392 HSVYILTAIGSGSIV

-448 SYLGATL
+448 SYLGAVVF
-455 LPLQ
+455 PLK

>member
-1 MLFGIP
+1 
-7 MHPILILLVAMA
+7 MHPILILLVAIA
-19 TVFLL
+19 AVFLL
-24 IIRWKVNAFAAL
+24 IIRWKVNAFVAL
-36 MMSAI
+36 ILSAI
-41 LIGILSPHVAVEEV
+41 LIGLLSPQVAVEDI
-55 MGAVTEAFGGIV
+55 MGAVTEAFGSLV
-67 GRIGVAIAMAAVIGQ
+67 GRIGIAIAMAAVIGQ
-82 CLMESGG
+82 CLMESGA
-89 AEKITRRFVE
+89 AEKITRRFVA

-145 YLLYTLAIGAGGVT
+145 YLLFTLAIGAGGVT

-172 MADTLGIDIGLVIIV
+172 MAETLEIDIGLVIIV

-194 SAFACWAYAWWID
+194 SALACWAYAYWID
-207 RKLDIPIREAPGL
+207 RKLGIKIREAPGL
-220 TLEELKEVSSRPES
+220 SLKELEEVAHRPES

-240 VSLLPIAIPVVLI
+240 VSLLPIALPVVLI

-261 FLAGS
+261 FFPGS
-266 AIADLTAFLGNPN
+266 PVSGVTAFLGNPS
-279 LALILAAAAG
+279 LALIIAAAAG

-298 LTLRQLAKPTEEAIK
+298 LTLTELAKPTEEAIK
-313 SAGLIILITAG
+313 NAGLIILITAG

-335 EVGTVLGEYA
+335 EVGTVLGDYA

-364 IAQGSATTAMITT
+364 IAQGSATTAMITS

-384 IIAHPPGH
+384 IIATPPDYH
-392 HSVYILTAIGAGSIV
+392 AVYILTAIGAGSIV

-437 LFALGGAGLLA
+437 LFALGAAGLLA
-448 SYLGATL
+448 SYAGSVFF
-455 LPLQ
+455 PMR